1 VTGTNTTNTNGQGY
15 GDGSPGTAANIGDTD
30 YPGSKG
36 YGATGNAAGQD
47 GFIAIR
53 Y

>member
-1 VTGTNTTNTNGQGY
+1 VTGTNTTNTNGQ
-15 GDGSPGTAANIGDTD
+15 
-30 YPGSKG
+30 G